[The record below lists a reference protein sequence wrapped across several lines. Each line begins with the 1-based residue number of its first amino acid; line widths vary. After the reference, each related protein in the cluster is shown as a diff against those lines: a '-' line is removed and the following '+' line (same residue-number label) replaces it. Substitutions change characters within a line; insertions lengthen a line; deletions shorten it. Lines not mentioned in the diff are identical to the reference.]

1 MFALWEELLLSAAD
15 QLLEAGKVDAATVD
29 GMRREFGQVQN
40 DPNAVF
46 FYSYVQAQAT
56 VY

>member
-1 MFALWEELLLSAAD
+1 
-15 QLLEAGKVDAATVD
+15 
-29 GMRREFGQVQN
+29 MRREFGQVQN